1 LDSIAARVG
10 PRLFWECVK
19 NKIQELRKEKGF
31 DYTNI
36 VTRPKPEELYPE
48 VFHRLISK
56 LDGYLEKIGEDRWQP
71 IEKELSQS
79 KQLISIN
86 ERERENLDV
95 LLNEVTGDKTMQ
107 ERIVPTI
114 NKLLNELSDLLD

>member
-10 PRLFWECVK
+10 PRPLWEYVK
-19 NKIQELRKEKGF
+19 HKIEVLQKEKGF

-48 VFHRLISK
+48 VFHMLISK
-56 LDGYLEKIGEDRWQP
+56 LDDYLEKVGEDRWQP

-79 KQLISIN
+79 KQLISIK
-86 ERERENLDV
+86 ERKRENLDV
-95 LLNEVTGDKTMQ
+95 LLNKVAGDKTMQ

-114 NKLLNELSDLLD
+114 NKLVNELSDLLD

>member
-1 LDSIAARVG
+1 M
-10 PRLFWECVK
+10 
-19 NKIQELRKEKGF
+19 
-31 DYTNI
+31 
-36 VTRPKPEELYPE
+36 
-48 VFHRLISK
+48 LISK
-56 LDGYLEKIGEDRWQP
+56 LDDYLEKVGEDRWQP

-79 KQLISIN
+79 KQLISIK

-95 LLNEVTGDKTMQ
+95 LLNKVAGDKTMQ